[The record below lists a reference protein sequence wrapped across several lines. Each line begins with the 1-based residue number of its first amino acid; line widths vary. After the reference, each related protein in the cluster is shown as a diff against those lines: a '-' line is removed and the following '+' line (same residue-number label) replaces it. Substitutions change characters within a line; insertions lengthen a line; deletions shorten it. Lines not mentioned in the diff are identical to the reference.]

1 MANLEAIAE
10 AVDKGDRET
19 VVRLVQEALSEKV
32 PAEQILKRGLVVGM
46 DRIRHKFT
54 TNEAFI
60 PEVLIADR
68 AMDAGWK
75 ILEPFIKGLKPVGT
89 VAIGTVKQDLH
100 DIGKNL
106 VAKMLRGHGFQ
117 VIDVGVDCDVQKFV
131 AAARQ
136 QGTQIVALSA
146 LLTTTMPNMKEV
158 ITALKAAGLRNV
170 KVMIGGAPV
179 TQAYADE
186 IGADGY
192 AADAGSA
199 VDLAMSLLTAGEA
212 VKAARPA
219 KKPVAKKAPAK
230 KKPAKKA
237 AAKKKSA
244 RKKPAK
250 KAAAK
255 KKPAKKAAAKKK
267 PARKAAAKKKPAK
280 KRK

>member
-1 MANLEAIAE
+1 MANLEAIAA

-237 AAKKKSA
+237 AAKKKLA

-267 PARKAAAKKKPAK
+267 PAK

>member
-1 MANLEAIAE
+1 MANLEAIAQ
-10 AVDKGDRET
+10 AVDRGDRET
-19 VVRLVQEALSEKV
+19 VVRLVQEALTEQV
-32 PAEQILKRGLVVGM
+32 PPEQVLKQGLVVGM

-68 AMDAGWK
+68 AMEAGWK
-75 ILEPFIKGLKPVGT
+75 ILEPLLKDLKPLGK

-117 VIDVGVDCDVQKFV
+117 VFDLGVDCDVQKFV
-131 AAARQ
+131 DSAKI
-136 QGTQIVALSA
+136 QGAQIVALSA
-146 LLTTTMPNMKEV
+146 LLTTTMPNMKGV
-158 ITALKAAGLRNV
+158 VAALKAAGLKSV

-199 VDLAMSLLTAGEA
+199 VDLAMSLISAGEA
-212 VKAARPA
+212 VKAAA
-219 KKPVAKKAPAK
+219 
-230 KKPAKKA
+230 PAKKA
-237 AAKKKSA
+237 AAKKPAKKA
-244 RKKPAK
+244 VAKKPAKKAVAKKKAPAKKAAKKAAKKPAK
-250 KAAAK
+250 KAAK
-255 KKPAKKAAAKKK
+255 KL
-267 PARKAAAKKKPAK
+267 ARKAAAKK
-280 KRK
+280 RK

>member
-1 MANLEAIAE
+1 MANLEAIAQ
-10 AVDKGDRET
+10 AVDRGDRET
-19 VVRLVQEALSEKV
+19 VVRLVQEALTEQV
-32 PAEQILKRGLVVGM
+32 PPEQVLKQGLVVGM

-68 AMDAGWK
+68 AMEAGWK
-75 ILEPFIKGLKPVGT
+75 ILEPLLKDLKPLGK

-117 VIDVGVDCDVQKFV
+117 VFDLGVDCDVQKFV
-131 AAARQ
+131 DSAKI
-136 QGTQIVALSA
+136 QGAQIVALSA

-158 ITALKAAGLRNV
+158 VAALKAAGLKSV

-199 VDLAMSLLTAGEA
+199 VDLAMSLISAGEA
-212 VKAARPA
+212 VKAAA
-219 KKPVAKKAPAK
+219 
-230 KKPAKKA
+230 PAKKA
-237 AAKKKSA
+237 AAKKPA
-244 RKKPAK
+244 AK

-255 KKPAKKAAAKKK
+255 KPAKKAVAKKKAPAKKAAKK
-267 PARKAAAKKKPAK
+267 PAKKAAKKKPAK